1 MATMQSEAI
10 RLASNATSRLSKWRE
25 ESKETMEKAMG
36 SLASGATG
44 FGLGY
49 YYGKKPDATKILG
62 LDMEVFVAGVA
73 LTSALVPQISRKLG
87 TNGAALAE
95 GIGNG
100 ALSIY
105 GYKMGLERGKQ
116 AK

>member
-1 MATMQSEAI
+1 MATMSMEAVRSVASAQG
-10 RLASNATSRLSKWRE
+10 RLAKWRE

-49 YYGKKPDATKILG
+49 YASKRPNATKILG

-73 LTSALVPQISRKLG
+73 LASALVPQISRKLG
-87 TNGAALAE
+87 DQGSALAE

-100 ALSIY
+100 ALSVY
-105 GYKMGLERGKQ
+105 GYKMGLERGK
-116 AK
+116 K

>member
-1 MATMQSEAI
+1 MATSMSLAAAQENMGLRG
-10 RLASNATSRLSKWRE
+10 RLAKWRE

-49 YYGKKPDATKILG
+49 YASKAPDRQKVLG
-62 LDMEVFVAGVA
+62 LDIEVVVAGA
-73 LTSALVPQISRKLG
+73 GLAMALVPSISKKLG
-87 TNGAALAE
+87 DQGTALAE

-100 ALSIY
+100 ALSVY
-105 GYKMGLERGKQ
+105 GYKMGLERGK
-116 AK
+116 K

>member
-1 MATMQSEAI
+1 MAMSIEAAKAVQS
-10 RLASNATSRLSKWRE
+10 ATTRLSKWRE

-87 TNGAALAE
+87 EQGSAIAE
-95 GIGNG
+95 GVGNG

-116 AK
+116 SK